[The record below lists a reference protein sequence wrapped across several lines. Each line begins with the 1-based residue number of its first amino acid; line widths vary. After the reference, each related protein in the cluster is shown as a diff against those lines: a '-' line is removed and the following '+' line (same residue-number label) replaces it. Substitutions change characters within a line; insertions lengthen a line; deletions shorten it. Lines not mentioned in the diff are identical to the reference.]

1 MPSRGS
7 LLLFFSASV
16 AAAAMVACSGAEATK
31 KVPLTI
37 CEDGD
42 EDCTKAKDNRP
53 KNGSTD
59 APPGPTGTP
68 VPGGDDSKGDEETA
82 DAGSLPSSD
91 AGSDAGA
98 LGASCVA
105 LDKCCAQLVSQGYDP
120 ATCKSVVSTKNEA
133 ACFAQHDRYKT
144 FGDCS

>member
-7 LLLFFSASV
+7 LLLFFFSAS
-16 AAAAMVACSGAEATK
+16 AAAMVACSGAEATK

-53 KNGSTD
+53 KNGSTET
-59 APPGPTGTP
+59 PSGPTGTP
-68 VPGGDDSKGDEETA
+68 VPGEEPKEEETA
-82 DAGSLPSSD
+82 DSGTLPSSD
-91 AGSDAGA
+91 AASDAGA